1 MLDISKCKYQSL
13 LLHMPKLPGL
23 YWPYSLDSSKK
34 KGPFL
39 LLVRKKLCNDENI
52 IIFIDCFI
60 AVSE

>member
-13 LLHMPKLPGL
+13 LLHMPKLPGS
-23 YWPYSLDSSKK
+23 YWPYSLDSGKK
-34 KGPFL
+34 RSVFL
-39 LLVRKKLCNDENI
+39 AGQEKLCNDENI